1 MELRLYHGRTSPE
14 QEMDSWGFEGPIL
27 TGVEGI
33 VWTYGIPRVFF
44 GSSDD
49 YNKAKELTGW
59 DELGDGLEMSV
70 FEDMIKT
77 KQGYFG
83 DWELI

>member
-1 MELRLYHGRTSPE
+1 MKLRLYHGRTSPE
-14 QEMDSWGFEGPIL
+14 QKMNGWGFEGPIL

-33 VWTYGIPRVFF
+33 IWTYGIPRVFF
-44 GSSDD
+44 VSSHD
-49 YNKAKELTGW
+49 YEKAKELTGW

-77 KQGYFG
+77 KGGYFG